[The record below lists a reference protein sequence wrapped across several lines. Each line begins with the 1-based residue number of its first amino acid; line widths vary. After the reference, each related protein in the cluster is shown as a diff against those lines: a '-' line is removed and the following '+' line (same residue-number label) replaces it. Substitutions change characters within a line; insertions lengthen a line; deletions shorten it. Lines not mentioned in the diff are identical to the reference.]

1 MKQRTKDAALKWL
14 ETAKKMDTFSIDTIP
29 HSKSQ
34 IEELLEIKPSKK
46 IEPKINKDI
55 EEKSYGDLGEEFS
68 EGDSEESGD

>member
-34 IEELLEIKPSKK
+34 IEELLGIKPSKK
-46 IEPKINKDI
+46 IDKPINKDI
-55 EEKSYGDLGEEFS
+55 EEKSYGDMGEAHDS
-68 EGDSEESGD
+68 GDPEES